1 MAYPKITVNTSVAFS
16 LIAADSIPIP
26 YPGCQQLKGN
36 NTANTADKLV
46 DLNADFSNVVVHDIV
61 YNTATGTIATVT
73 AVDSSTILSLTADI
87 FQNAPNDTY
96 IVFQGGPVFEK
107 RIDSSSGCLL
117 YIGSNASIVQD
128 IQATSPADPGVGTAD
143 PRYVDVCVDTAQG
156 TIQKPHT
163 VTFKNFKV
171 GEYLPVQVRKLR
183 VDGTSASIRNQASI
197 ANR

>member
-1 MAYPKITVNTSVAFS
+1 MAYPKITVNTGLALQV
-16 LIAADSIPIP
+16 IAADSIPIP
-26 YPGCQQLKGN
+26 YPGLPQLTGT
-36 NTANTADKLV
+36 NTSNTADKLV

-73 AVDSSTILSLTADI
+73 EVDTTILTLTADI

-96 IVFQGGPVFEK
+96 IVFQGGPIFEK

-117 YIGSNASIVQD
+117 YIGST
-128 IQATSPADPGVGTAD
+128 ATIAAVGD
-143 PRYVDVCVDTAQG
+143 EYVDVCVDTAQG

-171 GEYLPVQVRKLR
+171 GNYLPVQVRKLR
-183 VDGTSASIRNQASI
+183 SAGSSATIKNQVCI
-197 ANR
+197 AIW